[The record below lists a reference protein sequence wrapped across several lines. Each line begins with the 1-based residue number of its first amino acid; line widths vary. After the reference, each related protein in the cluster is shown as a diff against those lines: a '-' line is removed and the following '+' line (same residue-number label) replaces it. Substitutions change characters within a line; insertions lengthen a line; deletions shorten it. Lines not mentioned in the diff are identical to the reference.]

1 MLEKAAAPVPRR
13 PFRTRP
19 PPKPR
24 ESYMAVASL
33 DLVGVWVLE
42 EEAAL
47 APVVL
52 LLQPQALCRVAAMLE
67 QPRGS

>member
-1 MLEKAAAPVPRR
+1 
-13 PFRTRP
+13 
-19 PPKPR
+19 
-24 ESYMAVASL
+24 MAVASL